1 MRYFLLSLLF
11 TLISFTTLSLS
22 FAQEIAAPDFAILDD
37 QLPNQLSDLN
47 GPVAYLDFWV
57 SWCKPF
63 PWMNQVQQKY
73 ANKGL
78 QIITI
83 NLDTEETLAKSYFR

>member
-1 MRYFLLSLLF
+1 MIFLIKSAS

-57 SWCKPF
+57 SWCKPRRKSF

-83 NLDTEETLAKSYFR
+83 NLDTE